1 MNNYLKSILI
11 LIFLILYSIVGSR
24 LITVDN
30 AYQSQDLFQSTIP
43 EMIMFFFI
51 GAMVETLIL
60 NLLFI
65 YLILRFFPKL
75 NNTEII
81 IVASLIFGLVHF
93 SSWQF
98 VIITFVAG
106 VLLNYNFLL
115 YKTSLVKATLLTFL
129 IHFISNTCI
138 YFIDIMSLNK

>member
-30 AYQSQDLFQSTIP
+30 AYQSQDLFKSTIP
-43 EMIMFFFI
+43 EMIMLFFI

-75 NNTEII
+75 NTTVII
-81 IVASLIFGLVHF
+81 VVASLIFGLVHF

-98 VIITFVAG
+98 VLITFVAG

-129 IHFISNTCI
+129 IHFISNICI

>member
-30 AYQSQDLFQSTIP
+30 AYQSQDLFKSTIP
-43 EMIMFFFI
+43 EMIMLFFI

-75 NNTEII
+75 NTTVII

-98 VIITFVAG
+98 VLITFVAG

-129 IHFISNTCI
+129 IHFISNICI
-138 YFIDIMSLNK
+138 YFIDIMSLNN

>member
-11 LIFLILYSIVGSR
+11 LIFLILYSVVGSR

-30 AYQSQDLFQSTIP
+30 AYQSQDLFKSTIP

>member
-24 LITVDN
+24 LITIDN
-30 AYQSQDLFQSTIP
+30 AYQSQDLFKSTIP

-75 NNTEII
+75 NTTVII
-81 IVASLIFGLVHF
+81 IAASLIFGLVHF

-98 VIITFVAG
+98 VLITFVAG

-129 IHFISNTCI
+129 IHFISNMCI

>member
-1 MNNYLKSILI
+1 MGNYLKSISI

-30 AYQSQDLFQSTIP
+30 AYQSQDLFKSTTP

-51 GAMVETLIL
+51 GAILETLIL
-60 NLLFI
+60 NLLVI

-75 NNTEII
+75 NTAVVII
-81 IVASLIFGLVHF
+81 MASLIFGLVHF
-93 SSWQF
+93 SSWEF
-98 VIITFVAG
+98 VLITFVAG

-115 YKTSLVKATLLTFL
+115 YRSSFLKATLLTFL
-129 IHFISNTCI
+129 VHFISNMCI